1 MKKLIFQINVPHY
14 SKNNPDKMQ
23 YSYDEDMYTVSNR
36 HAQQYAHQCGAD
48 YYLLT
53 DPCDYKAAAGKHLD
67 YQKCKIYDFHEY
79 DAIIYMD
86 SDYIIKPIAP
96 DLFNLCENKFSAV
109 LDQGK
114 SVHEKAEELGIPT
127 NRYFNAGMMHIPKW
141 VIEKTKDQVVNYL
154 EFEYSL
160 QGQGLLNKLFYDNAI
175 EINELNFMDWN
186 TVKRTFGKYADHY
199 SGTKKDRWGTVQY

>member
-23 YSYDEDMYTVSNR
+23 YSYDGDMYIVSNR
-36 HAQQYAHQCGAD
+36 CAQEYAHRCGAD

-67 YQKCKIYDFHEY
+67 YQKCKIYDFDKY

-86 SDYIIKPIAP
+86 SDYIIKPVAP
-96 DLFNLCENKFSAV
+96 DLFELCENKFSAV

-114 SVHEKAEELGIPT
+114 SVVDRAKELDLPT

-154 EFEYSL
+154 EFEYVL

-175 EINELNFMDWN
+175 EINELNYMDWN
-186 TVKRTFGKYADHY
+186 PVKRTFGKYADHY
-199 SGTKKDRWGTVQY
+199 SGKKKDRWGTVQY